1 MRPAHPPKEK
11 YSLRQGLVQV
21 PATMCLTVME
31 TYLKNIHSAWE
42 LNPAMRRPVTA
53 VVLPRPQHP
62 PKVKYFLVT
71 ITFTIITITVLIVR
85 PTHPPKVK

>member
-21 PATMCLTVME
+21 PATTCLTVME
-31 TYLKNIHSAWE
+31 TYLRNIHSVQE
-42 LNPAMRRPVTA
+42 LNLSMGRPVTA

-62 PKVKYFLVT
+62 PKVKYFPVT
-71 ITFTIITITVLIVR
+71 ITFTITVLIAR
-85 PTHPPKVK
+85 ATHPPKVK

>member
-11 YSLRQGLVQV
+11 YSLRQGLV
-21 PATMCLTVME
+21 PAPVRTCLTVME
-31 TYLKNIHSAWE
+31 TYLGNNYSAQE
-42 LNPAMRRPVTA
+42 PNLSTGRPVTA

-71 ITFTIITITVLIVR
+71 ITFTITTLIVR